1 MKFYHSFIFSR
12 DFPGAVEHCQ
22 LVSPPL
28 CFLEAE
34 STSELREIVWK
45 LELSLR
51 KLNNGKSV
59 IPMKC
64 FIREEQEKKVLSKD
78 EREPSKDEDWGKRAE
93 PALFFVYFNFGVWCQ
108 ILHTSETKTCR
119 FPKKSLKFCSRVSP
133 HRRAWKGVVKP
144 KGRYYIYIDIH
155 KPFQRMQECLKF
167 VMESWLGIQ

>member
-64 FIREEQEKKVLSKD
+64 LIREEQEKKVLSKD
-78 EREPSKDEDWGKRAE
+78 EREPSKDED
-93 PALFFVYFNFGVWCQ
+93 
-108 ILHTSETKTCR
+108 
-119 FPKKSLKFCSRVSP
+119 
-133 HRRAWKGVVKP
+133 
-144 KGRYYIYIDIH
+144 
-155 KPFQRMQECLKF
+155 
-167 VMESWLGIQ
+167 